1 MVWGGNRRRRSKC
14 PQFCHC
20 SGIHPFKDP
29 LRRPFPRERE
39 KQTLIAAAVTAP
51 SESSSFKRTGLPGSS
66 CPLFAVMRSREGRRK
81 NADATLHQYRADS
94 FGTPQGAGDGAR
106 RPGENGTKQTKPCPK
121 SAACRGMRRGFGPP
135 TMFRQNSRKGAS
147 SHPGPRRRPGRHE
160 FFAGPFL
167 EPGRYHR
174 NLLPQWWR
182 FFHHTP
188 LPIPFESL
196 FRPVLYRAALADIDN
211 SLDTV
216 TVIMGFS
223 ATNQESWKFLRK
235 RRNL

>member
-147 SHPGPRRRPGRHE
+147 SHPGPREGDPAVMNSSQVHSLSRVVIIEISFRNGGV
-160 FFAGPFL
+160 FFIIPHCRFRSNLFFGPYST
-167 EPGRYHR
+167 EPPWRTLTIPWI
-174 NLLPQWWR
+174 LLP
-182 FFHHTP
+182 
-188 LPIPFESL
+188 
-196 FRPVLYRAALADIDN
+196 
-211 SLDTV
+211 
-216 TVIMGFS
+216 
-223 ATNQESWKFLRK
+223 
-235 RRNL
+235 